1 MKKVLGLL
9 TVVIALAFLFTA
21 CSGKKDSTDET
32 KVLAATTQEDMKQ
45 FQEFQDWKKNQEF
58 EEWKKS
64 QDNAK
69 AVVYTTPA
77 TKTVVKK
84 STPVYRTSTPAKTTV
99 PSTVPAKKKGWSKA
113 AKGAVIGAAGGAAA
127 GAIINKRNRAV
138 GAAIG
143 GVLGAGVGYGIG
155 RTMDKKD
162 GRY

>member
-1 MKKVLGLL
+1 MKKLFGTLAVLALL
-9 TVVIALAFLFTA
+9 TFVFAS

-32 KVLAATTQEDMKQ
+32 KVLSASTEEDYKQ
-45 FQEFQDWKKNQEF
+45 FQEFQDWKKNQEMA
-58 EEWKKS
+58 KS
-64 QDNAK
+64 
-69 AVVYTTPA
+69 VVYTAPAA
-77 TKTVVKK
+77 TKTIVKK
-84 STPVYRTSTPAKTTV
+84 STPVYRNSAPVTKTTV
-99 PSTVPAKKKGWSKA
+99 PATVPSKKKGWSKA

-143 GVLGAGVGYGIG
+143 GVLGAGVGFGIG

>member
-1 MKKVLGLL
+1 MKKLFGTLAVL
-9 TVVIALAFLFTA
+9 ALITFVFAS

-32 KVLAATTQEDMKQ
+32 KVLSASTEEDYKQ
-45 FQEFQDWKKNQEF
+45 FQEFQEWKKNQELA
-58 EEWKKS
+58 KS
-64 QDNAK
+64 
-69 AVVYTTPA
+69 VVYTAPA
-77 TKTVVKK
+77 TTKTVVRK
-84 STPVYRTSTPAKTTV
+84 STPVYRTSAPAKTTV
-99 PSTVPAKKKGWSKA
+99 PATVPAKKKGWSKA